1 MSAYSLRDND
11 SATDAPAALG
21 RMGSLPRIQSWNMMD
36 VDAGANAQLAIVCVF
51 EFVFTYVTHSNSMK
65 LVQRL

>member
-51 EFVFTYVTHSNSMK
+51 GVCVYVTHSNSMQ